1 MRPKEALC
9 IKRRFAYFGREVAGE
24 WEEDVNEK
32 DDGLETNAQP
42 APRLHLGQRLSVRI
56 EGEKVLEENLEG
68 RGRSRSEEGGG
79 EGADRMQQDLGYF
92 QQQSVSQ

>member
-24 WEEDVNEK
+24 GEEDVNEK

-42 APRLHLGQRLSVRI
+42 APCLHLRQRLSVRI
-56 EGEKVLEENLEG
+56 EGENVLEENLEG
-68 RGRSRSEEGGG
+68 RGMSRSEGGG
-79 EGADRMQQDLGYF
+79 GRGADRMHQDLVHF